1 MNSYVRYFLSFFGFA
16 EIAFTG
22 FLQREN
28 IIKCASSAGAR
39 LVPAVTKPAKEKST
53 TPVSKAVESGESRSK
68 QAPVAPRPT
77 LLATALAD
85 VNESDDSDSEY
96 QTPSSDTAP
105 PLFEGEGESHV
116 TTPAMPRDGGSTASP
131 RNASQAPASGRS
143 SAATATGQSF
153 VLSDAGCVDEESARA
168 AGIPVVA
175 SRDFKAK
182 QQERGPT
189 PRRQWNRPQVSAHCF
204 RRVIHHVH
212 MYMQSY

>member
-1 MNSYVRYFLSFFGFA
+1 MYRPL
-16 EIAFTG
+16 
-22 FLQREN
+22 L
-28 IIKCASSAGAR
+28 ASTA
-39 LVPAVTKPAKEKST
+39 LVC
-53 TPVSKAVESGESRSK
+53 
-68 QAPVAPRPT
+68 

-204 RRVIHHVH
+204 RRVIHHAVLLICILL
-212 MYMQSY
+212 MPGTSWCVEQSAQRCQQRRLERRPRAAQDPRRPPRVGNVQGE